1 MPVHSTQY
9 LSDYVTYGTLHSY
22 LPTEG
27 SPLPPTGYEVE
38 WAYMQIMEN
47 SKTSIPAWI

>member
-22 LPTEG
+22 VPTEG
-27 SPLPPTGYEVE
+27 SPT
-38 WAYMQIMEN
+38 A
-47 SKTSIPAWI
+47 THWIRSGMGIHADNGK